1 MDIAGLYI
9 FSYLVGAVPTA
20 YLIARLVKGVDLRRY
35 GSGNVGASNLFYQ
48 MGRKWVLPL
57 VLFEVLIKGV
67 LPIWTGQYVLGL
79 ERSSGFLMVAP
90 LLAITG
96 NNWSVF
102 LRLQGGR
109 GIAVATGTLLGL
121 SPLILVPAFLVVA
134 VGGWAVTRGS
144 GVWVLIAL
152 TLLPVWAVLS
162 GDPLAIRLYCV
173 GLLALVVLKRLVSN
187 WTPLTEDLP
196 KKKVLLNRLLRDRD
210 VDRRAQW
217 MDRGPQSKPGTG
229 SLKE

>member
-20 YLIARLVKGVDLRRY
+20 YLIARLVKRVDLRRY
-35 GSGNVGASNLFYQ
+35 GSGNVGALNLFHQ
-48 MGRKWVLPL
+48 VSSKWVFPFG
-57 VLFEVLIKGV
+57 LFEVLIKGA
-67 LPIWTGQYVLGL
+67 LPIWTGQYLLGL
-79 ERSSGFLMVAP
+79 ERSSGLLIVAP

-109 GIAVATGTLLGL
+109 GIAVAGGTLVGL
-121 SPLILVPAFLVVA
+121 SPLILVPAFVVA
-134 VGGWAVTRGS
+134 VGGWAITRSS

-152 TLLPVWAVLS
+152 ALLPVWAVLR
-162 GDPLAIRLYCV
+162 GDPLAISLYCV

-187 WTPLTEDLP
+187 WTPLPEDLP

-210 VDRRAQW
+210 VDDRAQW
-217 MDRGPQSKPGTG
+217 VGRVPRSKPGQG
-229 SLKE
+229 A